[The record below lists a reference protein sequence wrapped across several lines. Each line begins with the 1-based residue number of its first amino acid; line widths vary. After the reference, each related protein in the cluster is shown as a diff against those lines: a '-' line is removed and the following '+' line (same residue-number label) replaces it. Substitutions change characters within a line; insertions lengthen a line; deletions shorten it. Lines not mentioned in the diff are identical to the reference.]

1 MRRVPLVVFAVAV
14 LAGCGGAKPKS
25 EQSPPPLPWYFRAPQ
40 VELGFA
46 RSLTP
51 LGGGYKLRLDLYLL
65 FGPDK
70 TGIAAC
76 VDNHECPRGQ
86 KGFLDDSYEHDLN
99 YVVTYYVPPTTPV
112 TLVGDQTYPQVTAR
126 YFYEYLHGRN
136 PRHLV
141 IQSQPRPSS
150 LGEFG
155 FYVQIS
161 DAQSPGEGFER
172 VLRMGQV
179 YHP

>member
-1 MRRVPLVVFAVAV
+1 VT
-14 LAGCGGAKPKS
+14 
-25 EQSPPPLPWYFRAPQ
+25 
-40 VELGFA
+40 LGRI

-51 LGGGYKLRLDLYLL
+51 LGSGYKLRLDLYLL

-86 KGFLDDSYEHDLN
+86 QGFLDDTYEHDLH
-99 YVVTYYVPPTTPV
+99 YVVTYYMPPTTPV
-112 TLVGDQTYPQVTAR
+112 TLVGDNTYPRVTAR
-126 YFYEYLHGRN
+126 YFYGFVHGRN
-136 PRHLV
+136 PRHLLL
-141 IQSQPRPSS
+141 QEQPGPAA
-150 LGEFG
+150 LHDFG
-155 FYVQIS
+155 VYVQVS
-161 DAQSPGEGFER
+161 KAPPPSGDFER